1 MKFGIVGPFSGGSAL
16 NGVQWKQ
23 GIDAWLAL
31 NGDTINGRKIE
42 IIYRDTASGNP
53 AVAKQLSQELLVQD
67 KVDVLG
73 GYALSPEAAGVAP
86 LINETKT
93 PTLLFH
99 VASPVLTTLSPYFI
113 RVGQNIA
120 QNASGAAKYALRQGK
135 KTAYI
140 RVADYAPGKDVRKA
154 FSETFTKGG
163 GTIVGDQLVP
173 LNTVDFAPVA
183 ERIAQTNAD
192 WSSSSCRQ
200 ARHPSAP

>member
-1 MKFGIVGPFSGGSAL
+1 VKFGIVGPFSGGSAL

-31 NGDTINGRKIE
+31 NSDTINGRKIE

-86 LINETKT
+86 LIDETKT

-99 VASPVLTTLSPYFI
+99 VASPVLALGG
-113 RVGQNIA
+113 VGGVYGAIA
-120 QNASGAAKYALRQGK
+120 G
-135 KTAYI
+135 
-140 RVADYAPGKDVRKA
+140 
-154 FSETFTKGG
+154 
-163 GTIVGDQLVP
+163 
-173 LNTVDFAPVA
+173 APVYMIVKYLSQRSA
-183 ERIAQTNAD
+183 RITG
-192 WSSSSCRQ
+192 SSLSDFCSL
-200 ARHPSAP
+200 PS

>member
-31 NGDTINGRKIE
+31 NSDTINGRKIE

-86 LINETKT
+86 LIDETKT

-99 VASPVLTTLSPYFI
+99 VASPVLAPGRSWRRLRRHRRRACLYDRQVSFAAVSPHYWLFSI
-113 RVGQNIA
+113 GFLLIA
-120 QNASGAAKYALRQGK
+120 VVMSGKNGLIGIVEGAAQAWGK
-135 KTAYI
+135 IKDLPARKT
-140 RVADYAPGKDVRKA
+140 
-154 FSETFTKGG
+154 
-163 GTIVGDQLVP
+163 
-173 LNTVDFAPVA
+173 
-183 ERIAQTNAD
+183 
-192 WSSSSCRQ
+192 
-200 ARHPSAP
+200 